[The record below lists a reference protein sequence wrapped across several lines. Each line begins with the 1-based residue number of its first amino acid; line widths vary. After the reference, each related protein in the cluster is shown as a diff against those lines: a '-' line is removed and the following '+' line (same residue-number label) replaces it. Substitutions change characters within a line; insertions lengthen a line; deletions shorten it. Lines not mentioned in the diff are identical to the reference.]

1 MSMGARVGVCFGNKR
16 RGRGACCV
24 PPPSWSVG
32 AAACYSPTSCRMQY
46 HRRARSSLP
55 GSEWVRA
62 SPLGHGRRK
71 SVIVIPYASHAGG
84 CVVGWGPDGG
94 RVCVLKDRSVMRGVS
109 PRHPSKVI
117 VSFVLPPFVGW
128 CVCCRSTVSTGQLHP
143 LRGFHVRPIDHVF
156 CMESPDPR
164 RGHGIL
170 ISEQASRLD
179 AFSGYPSRT

>member
-1 MSMGARVGVCFGNKR
+1 MCFGYKR

-71 SVIVIPYASHAGG
+71 SVIIIPYASRAGG
-84 CVVGWGPDGG
+84 LWWVGD
-94 RVCVLKDRSVMRGVS
+94 RMVDACVLKDRSVMRGVS
-109 PRHPSKVI
+109 PRHPSN
-117 VSFVLPPFVGW
+117 SFVCLATLSGGV
-128 CVCCRSTVSTGQLHP
+128 CVAVRLLVPVSSTPCGASTSGLSTMCSAWSLQTP
-143 LRGFHVRPIDHVF
+143 EGVT
-156 CMESPDPR
+156 ES
-164 RGHGIL
+164 
-170 ISEQASRLD
+170 
-179 AFSGYPSRT
+179 

>member
-1 MSMGARVGVCFGNKR
+1 MLRPSPFVECWCGGVLLSHILSDAVPSPCQVFASGFGMGPGVSPGPWPPQICNYHPVR
-16 RGRGACCV
+16 LAC
-24 PPPSWSVG
+24 
-32 AAACYSPTSCRMQY
+32 
-46 HRRARSSLP
+46 
-55 GSEWVRA
+55 
-62 SPLGHGRRK
+62 
-71 SVIVIPYASHAGG
+71 GG
-84 CVVGWGPDGG
+84 VVVGWGPDGG
-94 RVCVLKDRSVMRGVS
+94 RVCVLRDRSVMRGVS